1 MRSKKK
7 GKEDKFI
14 DKVGGKEQQRYNKNE
29 QKGREM
35 NKKIGNTEV
44 QEGTERKRNEL
55 KDWKHRSTRMNRKEE
70 K

>member
-35 NKKIGNTEV
+35 
-44 QEGTERKRNEL
+44 
-55 KDWKHRSTRMNRKEE
+55 S
-70 K
+70 